1 MARKKKT
8 ATKQGNAIPS
18 GFQAITKQFTSWP
31 NSETDAGDTLQG
43 VVVGYKTIK
52 VKRGRKMEDSQI
64 IQIETDEGVVEV
76 WESAVLSPLFEEDY
90 TEYEVFLRFK
100 GYGEAKKGQNA
111 PKLFDIAYKE

>member
-8 ATKQGNAIPS
+8 ATKGNAIPS
-18 GFQAITKQFTSWP
+18 GFQAITKQLTSWP
-31 NSETDAGDTLQG
+31 NDETSEGDTLQG

-52 VKRGRKMEDSQI
+52 VKRGRKMEDAQI
-64 IQIETDEGVVEV
+64 IQIETDEGVREV
-76 WESAVLSPLFEEDY
+76 WESAVLQPLFEEDY
-90 TEYEVFLRFK
+90 TEYEVFIRFN